1 MRSEGKG
8 EKKDKARKKNAKTTP
23 IEKHCKTEKKKY
35 RLPVEKHSK
44 KLKV

>member
-23 IEKHCKTEKKKY
+23 IEEHCKTKKKDG
-35 RLPVEKHSK
+35 LTIEKHSK